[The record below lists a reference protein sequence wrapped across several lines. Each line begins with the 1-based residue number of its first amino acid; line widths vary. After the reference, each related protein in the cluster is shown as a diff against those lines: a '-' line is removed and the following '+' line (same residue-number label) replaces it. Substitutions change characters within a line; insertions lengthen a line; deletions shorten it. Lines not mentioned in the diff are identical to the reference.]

1 VSSRSDPK
9 VTPVRPG
16 VLRNFLRTGVEP
28 TGFQRVVLGSVLFV
42 VLIGAYVTVSY
53 YRHVENPDDQVMPTV
68 RQLVDG
74 ARRAAFEPDRNGE
87 LRLWVDTAASA
98 RRFGIALAIL
108 FLAVPLG
115 VAMGTFPYVEALAYR
130 FLVFFDKIPALSV
143 LPILFIAFGL
153 DELSKI
159 ALIVIGVFPTI
170 ALDAHLRAKG
180 VPYERIIKAKTLG
193 ASEPEIAVR
202 VVFPAVLPYVMDTI
216 RLNLKAIMLLL
227 IAGESLA
234 ATVGLGYRIFVVRR
248 YLAMD
253 IIIPY
258 VVWMTALLF
267 AADWIMRAAVERPRR
282 FQWVKNAA

>member
-1 VSSRSDPK
+1 VNAGRDGMLRSFF
-9 VTPVRPG
+9 RSG
-16 VLRNFLRTGVEP
+16 AEP
-28 TGFQRVVLGSVLFV
+28 TAVERLVLGSLLFLVLAGGYV
-42 VLIGAYVTVSY
+42 VASY
-53 YRHVENPDDQVMPTV
+53 YRHLENPDDQVMPTV
-68 RQLVDG
+68 GQLVDG
-74 ARRAAFEPDRNGE
+74 VRRTAFEPDRDGE
-87 LRLWVDTAASA
+87 LRLWTDTVASA
-98 RRFGIALAIL
+98 RRFGISLAIL

-115 VAMGTFPYVEALAYR
+115 VAMGTFPYVEALVHR

-153 DELSKI
+153 GELSKI

-170 ALDAHLRAKG
+170 ALDAHLRAKA
-180 VPYERIIKAKTLG
+180 VPRERVMKAKTLG

-216 RLNLKAIMLLL
+216 RLNLKAVMLLL

-258 VVWMTALLF
+258 VVWMTVLLF
-267 AADWIMRAAVERPRR
+267 LADWAMRAAIERPRR
-282 FQWVKNAA
+282 FQWVKNPD

>member
-1 VSSRSDPK
+1 MTAGRE
-9 VTPVRPG
+9 G
-16 VLRNFLRTGVEP
+16 WLRNFFRSGVEP
-28 TGFQRVVLGSVLFV
+28 TGLERLLLGSVLFV
-42 VLIGAYVTVSY
+42 LLIAVYGVASY
-53 YRHVENPDDQVMPTV
+53 SRHLENPDDQVMPNA
-68 RQLVDG
+68 RQLADG
-74 ARRAAFEPDRNGE
+74 ARRAAFEPDRDGK
-87 LRLWVDTAASA
+87 LRLWADTGASV
-98 RRFGIALAIL
+98 RRFGISLAIL
-108 FLAVPLG
+108 FMAVPLG
-115 VAMGTFPYVEALAYR
+115 VAMGTFPYVEALVYR

-180 VPYERIIKAKTLG
+180 VPRERIIKAKTLG

-216 RLNLKAIMLLL
+216 RLNLKSIMLLL

-258 VVWMTALLF
+258 VIWMTAAPLVSTGCCGG
-267 AADWIMRAAVERPRR
+267 RASRASSGRR
-282 FQWVKNAA
+282 TPLMP

>member
-1 VSSRSDPK
+1 M
-9 VTPVRPG
+9 
-16 VLRNFLRTGVEP
+16 LRNFLRSGAQP
-28 TGFQRVVLGSVLFV
+28 TGLQRLVLGSALFV
-42 VLIGAYVTVSY
+42 LLVLAYAFASY
-53 YRHVENPDDQVMPTV
+53 SRHLDNPQDQVMPTAM
-68 RQLVDG
+68 QLADG
-74 ARRAAFEPDRNGE
+74 ARRAAFEPDRDGK
-87 LRLWVDTAASA
+87 LRLWVDTGASV

-115 VAMGTFPYVEALAYR
+115 VAMGTFPYVEALVYR

-153 DELSKI
+153 DEMSKI

-180 VPYERIIKAKTLG
+180 VPHERIIKAKTLG

-202 VVFPAVLPYVMDTI
+202 VVFPAVLPYVIDTM
-216 RLNLKAIMLLL
+216 RLNLKSIMLLL

-253 IIIPY
+253 IIIPC
-258 VVWMTALLF
+258 VIWMTALL
-267 AADWIMRAAVERPRR
+267 
-282 FQWVKNAA
+282 